1 MVFYMLLEEGRICI
15 KRYGRDA
22 GSKAI
27 VTKVL
32 DHNFVMIVSSL
43 RNKKER
49 RCNTAHLEFLNEKID
64 PNNKDAINKA
74 LGIEEQKEHTKKEQ
88 TKKR

>member
-74 LGIEEQKEHTKKEQ
+74 LGIEERKEHTKKEQ

>member
-1 MVFYMLLEEGRICI
+1 MLLEEGRICI

-49 RCNTAHLEFLNEKID
+49 RCNTAHLEFLSEKID

-74 LGIEEQKEHTKKEQ
+74 LGIEERKEHPKKDQ
-88 TKKR
+88 AKKR

>member
-1 MVFYMLLEEGRICI
+1 MLLEEGRICI

-22 GSKAI
+22 GNKAV

-49 RCNTAHLEFLNEKID
+49 RCNTAHLEFLSEKID
-64 PNNKDAINKA
+64 PHNKDAINKA
-74 LGIEEQKEHTKKEQ
+74 LGIEERKEHPKKEQ
-88 TKKR
+88 PKKR